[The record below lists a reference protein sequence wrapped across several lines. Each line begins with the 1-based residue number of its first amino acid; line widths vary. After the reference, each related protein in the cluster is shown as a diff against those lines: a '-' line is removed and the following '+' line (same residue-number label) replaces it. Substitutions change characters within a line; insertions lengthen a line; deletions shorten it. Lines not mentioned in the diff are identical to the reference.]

1 MAVSMLAFRTAA
13 EELLGAVTDEQR
25 ADRRACDEFFRG
37 SGLVLPGPGVRT
49 LGKRMRTF
57 WRLLGFLRPYRGG
70 VLVSFALAA
79 GAMGAGVLI
88 PYLVGHTIDEIRG
101 GSVDLWPLA
110 GAVAAAGVL
119 RLGFSVSRRLVAGR
133 VSLGV
138 EYDLRNRM
146 YEHLHSLELGFFDM
160 QQTGQLM
167 SRATVDLQSVRFFL
181 GYGLIFILQ
190 SALTILIAAGV
201 MLAVAPGLA
210 LVALAPMPFVIWI
223 SFRYGRR
230 NRPASQEVQQRIAE
244 LTAEAEEN
252 IGGVRVVKAFA
263 QEERQL
269 RRFRHTVKRVFDQSM
284 VSTRLRAFYSP
295 FIGFL
300 PQLGLAGVLFVGG
313 RQAIR
318 GEITIGEFVAFYGYV
333 LLLTSPMRMLGI
345 ALGMAQRA
353 VASGQRVFELLD
365 REPRLTAPPGAPP
378 LPAGDGRVEL
388 RDVCFEYEGTE
399 PVLRG
404 IDLDVAAGRTV
415 ALVGPTGSGKTT
427 LVMLIPRLYD
437 VTRGNVLVDGVDV
450 RSVDPASLRREVA
463 VVSDDAFLFSASL
476 RDNIAYARPEAGDDE
491 VVEAAERAGLGGLID
506 DDLPDGLDTLV
517 GERGLTL
524 SGGQRQRVA
533 IARALLAE
541 PRILILDDATS
552 SVDAT
557 TESQIKSA
565 LAEVMEGRTT
575 FVIAHR
581 LSTIALADEVVV
593 IEDGRVAARGTHEEL
608 LGDSD
613 LYREI
618 AEKGL
623 PEQVF
628 LTRAEVAN
636 L

>member
-1 MAVSMLAFRTAA
+1 
-13 EELLGAVTDEQR
+13 
-25 ADRRACDEFFRG
+25 
-37 SGLVLPGPGVRT
+37 
-49 LGKRMRTF
+49 MRTF

-70 VLVSFALAA
+70 VAVSFVLAA
-79 GAMGAGVLI
+79 AAMGVGVLI
-88 PYLVGHTIDEIRG
+88 PYLVGRTVDEIRTG
-101 GSVDLWPLA
+101 GVDLWPLA
-110 GAVAAAGVL
+110 LAVAGAGVL
-119 RLGFSVSRRLVAGR
+119 RLAFSVARRLVAGR

-138 EYDLRNRM
+138 EYDLRNRI
-146 YEHLHSLELGFFDM
+146 YRHLHSLELAFFDS

-181 GYGLIFILQ
+181 GYGLIFIMQ

-201 MLAVAPGLA
+201 MFAVDADLAAVS
-210 LVALAPMPFVIWI
+210 LAPMPLVIWVA
-223 SFRYGRR
+223 FRYGRL

-252 IGGVRVVKAFA
+252 VSGVRVVKAFA
-263 QEERQL
+263 QEQRQL
-269 RRFRHTVKRVFDQSM
+269 RRFRHSVKRVFDQSL
-284 VSTRLRAFYSP
+284 VSARLRAFYSP
-295 FIGFL
+295 FLTFL
-300 PQLGLAGVLFVGG
+300 PQLGLAALLFVGG
-313 RQAIR
+313 RQAIQ
-318 GEITIGEFVAFYGYV
+318 GTITVGDFVAFYGYV
-333 LLLTSPMRMLGI
+333 LMLISPMRMLGI

-353 VASGQRVFELLD
+353 VASGARVFELLD
-365 REPRLTAPPGAPP
+365 RQPRLTAAPNAP
-378 LPAGDGRVEL
+378 ELPTGGGRVEM
-388 RDVCFEYEGTE
+388 RGVTFGYDGGE
-399 PVLRG
+399 PVLRDV
-404 IDLDVAAGRTV
+404 DLDVEPGRTIAV
-415 ALVGPTGSGKTT
+415 VGPTGSGKTT

-437 VTRGNVLVDGVDV
+437 VDDGAVLVDGADV

-476 RDNIAYARPEAGDDE
+476 GENIAYARADASDE
-491 VVEAAERAGLGGLID
+491 EILAAAERAGLGELL
-506 DDLPDGLDTLV
+506 DDLPEGLDTLV

-557 TESQIKSA
+557 TESRIKAA
-565 LAEVMEGRTT
+565 LSEVMEGRTT

-593 IEDGRVAARGTHEEL
+593 LENGRVAARGTHSAL
-608 LGDSD
+608 LEGSE

-623 PEQVF
+623 PDQVF
-628 LTRAEVAN
+628 LTREDPEREVAG

>member
-1 MAVSMLAFRTAA
+1 
-13 EELLGAVTDEQR
+13 
-25 ADRRACDEFFRG
+25 
-37 SGLVLPGPGVRT
+37 VRT
-49 LGKRMRTF
+49 F
-57 WRLLGFLRPYRGG
+57 SRLLGFLRPYRRA
-70 VLVSFALAA
+70 VLISFALAA
-79 GAMGAGVLI
+79 VAMGTGVLI
-88 PYLVGHTIDEIRG
+88 PFLVGQTVDEIRG
-101 GSVDLWPLA
+101 DGADLWPLA
-110 GAVAAAGVL
+110 LAVVAAGV
-119 RLGFSVSRRLVAGR
+119 VRLVFSWARRIVAGQ

-146 YEHLHSLELGFFDM
+146 YQHLHSLELSFFDS

-167 SRATVDLQSVRFFL
+167 SRSTVDLQAVRFFL

-190 SALTILIAAGV
+190 AALTIVIAATV
-201 MLAVAPGLA
+201 MLVLDPWLA
-210 LVALAPMPFVIWI
+210 AIALAPMPFVIWT
-223 SFRYGRR
+223 SFRYGRL

-269 RRFRHTVKRVFDQSM
+269 RRFERATKRVFEQSM

-295 FIGFL
+295 LIGFL
-300 PQLGLAGVLFVGG
+300 PQLGLAALLFVGG
-313 RQAIR
+313 KQVID
-318 GEITIGEFVAFYGYV
+318 GQLSEGDFVAFYGYV
-333 LLLTSPMRMLGI
+333 LLLTGPMRMLGM

-353 VASGQRVFELLD
+353 VASGERVFELLD
-365 REPRLTAPPGAPP
+365 RAPRLTAAPDAPP
-378 LPAGDGRVEL
+378 LPAGGGRVEL
-388 RDVCFEYEGTE
+388 RDVTFAYDGHE

-404 IDLDVAAGRTV
+404 IDLDVEPGRTI
-415 ALVGPTGSGKTT
+415 AIVGPTGSGKTT

-437 VTRGNVLVDGVDV
+437 VNEGAVLVEGADV
-450 RSVDPASLRREVA
+450 RGVDPASLRREVA

-476 RDNIAYARPEAGDDE
+476 RENIAYARPEAGDDE
-491 VVEAAERAGLGGLID
+491 VVVAAERAGLAGLLE
-506 DDLPDGLDTLV
+506 DLPDGLDTIV

-581 LSTIALADEVVV
+581 LSTIALADELVVV
-593 IEDGRVAARGTHEEL
+593 DRGRVVARGTHEEL
-608 LGDSD
+608 YETSD
-613 LYREI
+613 VYREI
-618 AEKGL
+618 HDGGL
-623 PEQVF
+623 AARPE
-628 LTRAEVAN
+628 LLAGEA
-636 L
+636 

>member
-1 MAVSMLAFRTAA
+1 V
-13 EELLGAVTDEQR
+13 
-25 ADRRACDEFFRG
+25 
-37 SGLVLPGPGVRT
+37 
-49 LGKRMRTF
+49 KTF
-57 WRLLGFLRPYRGG
+57 WRLLGFLRPYRRGVILSLVLAAAAMG
-70 VLVSFALAA
+70 VSVLV
-79 GAMGAGVLI
+79 
-88 PYLVGHTIDEIRG
+88 PYLVGRTVDDIRHG
-101 GSVDLWPLA
+101 GTDLWPLA
-110 GAVAAAGVL
+110 LAVGGAGVL
-119 RLGFSVSRRLVAGR
+119 RLAFSVSRRLVAGR

-146 YEHLHSLELGFFDM
+146 YQHLQSLELAFFDA

-181 GYGLIFILQ
+181 GYGLVFLVQAAI
-190 SALTILIAAGV
+190 TILIAAGV
-201 MLAVAPGLA
+201 MFAVDPGLA
-210 LVALAPMPFVIWI
+210 AVSLAPTPFVIWI
-223 SFRYGRR
+223 AFRYGQR
-230 NRPASQEVQQRIAE
+230 NRPATQEVQQRIAE

-263 QEERQL
+263 QEPRQL
-269 RRFRHTVKRVFDQSM
+269 RRFGGAVARVFDQSM

-300 PQLGLAGVLFVGG
+300 PQLGLAALLLVGG
-313 RQAIR
+313 KQAIDQK
-318 GEITIGEFVAFYGYV
+318 ITVGEFIAFYGYV
-333 LLLTSPMRMLGI
+333 LMLTGPMRWLGM

-353 VASGQRVFELLD
+353 VASGARVFELLD
-365 REPRLTAPPGAPP
+365 RGPRLTAAPDAPP
-378 LPAGDGRVEL
+378 LPAGGGRVEL
-388 RDVCFEYEGTE
+388 RGVSFAYDGGE
-399 PVLRG
+399 PVLRDV
-404 IDLDVAAGRTV
+404 DLDVEAGRTV

-437 VTRGNVLVDGVDV
+437 VDEGAVLVDGADV
-450 RSVDPASLRREVA
+450 RDVDPASLRGEVA

-476 RDNIAYARPEAGDDE
+476 GENIAYARPEASADE
-491 VVEAAERAGLGGLID
+491 VERAAGRAGLGELLEE
-506 DDLPDGLDTLV
+506 LPEGLDTLV

-557 TESQIKSA
+557 TESRIKSA

-593 IEDGRVAARGTHEEL
+593 LEEGEIVARGTHDEL
-608 LGDSD
+608 LDSSP

-623 PEQVF
+623 PDQVF
-628 LTRAEVAN
+628 LTRCDPDREVAG

>member
-1 MAVSMLAFRTAA
+1 L
-13 EELLGAVTDEQR
+13 
-25 ADRRACDEFFRG
+25 
-37 SGLVLPGPGVRT
+37 
-49 LGKRMRTF
+49 KTF
-57 WRLLGFLRPYRGG
+57 WRLLGFLRPYKRG
-70 VLVSFALAA
+70 VIVSFVLAA
-79 GAMGAGVLI
+79 AAMGVSVLI
-88 PYLVGHTIDEIRG
+88 PYLVGVTVDEIRNHNP
-101 GSVDLWPLA
+101 DLLPLA
-110 GAVAAAGVL
+110 IAVAGAGVL
-119 RLGFSVSRRLVAGR
+119 RLAFSVARRLVAGR

-146 YEHLHSLELGFFDM
+146 YEHLQSLELAFFDQ

-181 GYGLIFILQ
+181 GYGLIFLLQ
-190 SALTILIAAGV
+190 SAITILIAAVV
-201 MLAVAPGLA
+201 MFAVDPGLA
-210 LVALAPMPFVIWI
+210 LVALAPTPWVIWI
-223 SFRYGRR
+223 AFRYGQR
-230 NRPASQEVQQRIAE
+230 NRPATQEVQQRIAE

-263 QEERQL
+263 QEQRQL
-269 RRFRHTVKRVFDQSM
+269 RRFSKAVARVFDQSM

-300 PQLGLAGVLFVGG
+300 PQLGLAALLLVGG
-313 RQAIR
+313 RQVIA
-318 GEITIGEFVAFYGYV
+318 GSITVGEFIAFYGYV
-333 LLLTSPMRMLGI
+333 LMLTGPMRWLGM

-353 VASGQRVFELLD
+353 VASGARVFELLD
-365 REPRLTAPPGAPP
+365 RRPRLVAAPDAEPLPPG
-378 LPAGDGRVEL
+378 GGRVEL
-388 RDVCFEYEGTE
+388 RGVTFGYDGGE
-399 PVLRG
+399 PVLRD
-404 IDLDVAAGRTV
+404 IDLDVEPGRTV

-437 VTRGNVLVDGVDV
+437 VDEGAVLVDGVDV
-450 RSVDPASLRREVA
+450 RELDPASLRGQVA
-463 VVSDDAFLFSASL
+463 VVSDDAFLFSAPL
-476 RDNIAYARPEAGDDE
+476 GENIAYARPEASE
-491 VVEAAERAGLGGLID
+491 EEIRRAAERAGLGELLD
-506 DDLPDGLDTLV
+506 ELPEGLDTLV

-557 TESQIKSA
+557 TENRIKAA
-565 LAEVMEGRTT
+565 LTEVMEGRTT

-593 IEDGRVAARGTHEEL
+593 LEDGEIEARGTHDEL
-608 LGDSD
+608 LESSP

-623 PEQVF
+623 PDQVF
-628 LTRAEVAN
+628 LTRCDPDREVAG

>member
-1 MAVSMLAFRTAA
+1 V
-13 EELLGAVTDEQR
+13 
-25 ADRRACDEFFRG
+25 
-37 SGLVLPGPGVRT
+37 
-49 LGKRMRTF
+49 KTF
-57 WRLLGFLRPYRGG
+57 WRLLGFLRPYRRG
-70 VLVSFALAA
+70 VGVSFVLAA
-79 GAMGAGVLI
+79 AAMGAGVLI
-88 PYLVGHTIDEIRG
+88 PLLVGRTVDEIDSG
-101 GSVDLWPLA
+101 GVDLWPLA
-110 GAVAAAGVL
+110 IAVAAAGLL
-119 RLGFSVSRRLVAGR
+119 RLTFSVSRRLVAGK

-146 YEHLHSLELGFFDM
+146 YQHLHSLELGFFDS

-167 SRATVDLQSVRFFL
+167 SRATVDLQAVRFFL

-190 SALTILIAAGV
+190 SAVTIVIAAAV
-201 MLAVAPGLA
+201 MFSVDPMLAAVS
-210 LVALAPMPFVIWI
+210 LAPMPFVIWVA
-223 SFRYGRR
+223 FRYGRR

-263 QEERQL
+263 QEARQL
-269 RRFRHTVKRVFDQSM
+269 RRFQHTVRRVFDQSM

-300 PQLGLAGVLFVGG
+300 PQLGLAAVIFVGG
-313 RQAIR
+313 KQVID
-318 GEITIGEFVAFYGYV
+318 GQLSEGDFVAFYGYV
-333 LLLTSPMRMLGI
+333 LMLTSPMRMLGI

-365 REPRLTAPPGAPP
+365 REPRLVSAPDAPALPPG
-378 LPAGDGRVEL
+378 GGRVEL
-388 RDVCFEYEGTE
+388 RDVAFGYEDGGL
-399 PVLRG
+399 VLSD
-404 IDLDVAAGRTV
+404 IDLTVEAGRTV

-437 VTRGNVLVDGVDV
+437 VTHGAVLVDGADV
-450 RSVDPASLRREVA
+450 RDVDPASLRREVA

-491 VVEAAERAGLGGLID
+491 VLAAAERAGLEGLID
-506 DDLPDGLDTLV
+506 DLPEGLDTLV

-557 TESQIKSA
+557 TESRIKSA

-575 FVIAHR
+575 FIIAHR

-593 IEDGRVAARGTHEEL
+593 LEEGRVAARGPHAEL
-608 LGDSD
+608 LERSD

-623 PEQVF
+623 PDQVF
-628 LTRAEVAN
+628 LTRDDPEREVAG

>member
-1 MAVSMLAFRTAA
+1 VN
-13 EELLGAVTDEQR
+13 
-25 ADRRACDEFFRG
+25 
-37 SGLVLPGPGVRT
+37 
-49 LGKRMRTF
+49 TF
-57 WRLLGFLRPYRGG
+57 WRLLGFLRPYRRG
-70 VLVSFALAA
+70 VAVSFVLAA
-79 GAMGAGVLI
+79 AAMGTGVLI
-88 PYLVGHTIDEIRG
+88 PLLVGQTVDEIRHG
-101 GSVDLWPLA
+101 GADLWPLA
-110 GAVAAAGVL
+110 IAVTAAGLL
-119 RLGFSVSRRLVAGR
+119 RLAFSVSRRLVAGK

-146 YEHLHSLELGFFDM
+146 YRHLHSLELAFFDS

-190 SALTILIAAGV
+190 SAITIVIASGV
-201 MLAVAPGLA
+201 MIWVDPLLAAVS
-210 LVALAPMPFVIWI
+210 LAPMPFVIWI
-223 SFRYGRR
+223 AFRYGRL

-263 QEERQL
+263 QEARQL
-269 RRFRHTVKRVFDQSM
+269 HRFRHTARRVFDQSM
-284 VSTRLRAFYSP
+284 ISSRLRAFYSP
-295 FIGFL
+295 FIAFL
-300 PQLGLAGVLFVGG
+300 PQLGLAALIFVGG
-313 RQAIR
+313 KQVIDNQLSE
-318 GEITIGEFVAFYGYV
+318 GDFVAFYGYV
-333 LLLTSPMRMLGI
+333 LMLTSPMRMLGI

-365 REPRLTAPPGAPP
+365 REPRLTSAPGAADLPPG
-378 LPAGDGRVEL
+378 GGRVEL
-388 RDVCFEYEGTE
+388 RDVAFGYDEGGL
-399 PVLRG
+399 VLSD
-404 IDLDVAAGRTV
+404 IDLTVEAGRTV

-437 VTRGNVLVDGVDV
+437 VTHGAVLVDGVDV
-450 RSVDPASLRREVA
+450 RDVDSASLRSEVA

-476 RDNIAYARPEAGDDE
+476 RDNIAYARPEASDE
-491 VVEAAERAGLGGLID
+491 QVVAAAERAGLDGVI

-557 TESQIKSA
+557 TESRIKSA

-581 LSTIALADEVVV
+581 LSTIALADDVVV
-593 IEDGRVAARGTHEEL
+593 LEDGRVAARGTHDEL
-608 LGDSD
+608 LERSE

-623 PEQVF
+623 PDQVF
-628 LTRAEVAN
+628 LTREDPEREVAG

>member
-1 MAVSMLAFRTAA
+1 V
-13 EELLGAVTDEQR
+13 
-25 ADRRACDEFFRG
+25 
-37 SGLVLPGPGVRT
+37 
-49 LGKRMRTF
+49 RTF
-57 WRLLGFLRPYRGG
+57 WRLLGFLRPYRRG
-70 VLVSFALAA
+70 VTASFLLAA
-79 GAMGAGVLI
+79 VAMGTGVLI
-88 PYLVGHTIDEIRG
+88 PYLVGRTVNEIEQG
-101 GSVDLWPLA
+101 GANLWPLA
-110 GAVAAAGVL
+110 LAVAGAGLV
-119 RLGFSVSRRLVAGR
+119 RLMFSVSRRLVAGR

-146 YEHLHSLELGFFDM
+146 YEHLHSLELAFFDR

-181 GYGLIFILQ
+181 GYGLIFIVQ

-201 MLAVAPGLA
+201 MLAVDPGLA
-210 LVALAPMPFVIWI
+210 AVALAPMPFVIWV

-230 NRPASQEVQQRIAE
+230 NRPAQQEVQQRIAE

-252 IGGVRVVKAFA
+252 VSGVRVVKAFA

-269 RRFRHTVKRVFDQSM
+269 RRFSRTVARVFDQSM
-284 VSTRLRAFYSP
+284 VSTRLRAFYGP
-295 FIGFL
+295 LIGFL

-313 RQAIR
+313 RQAIN
-318 GEITIGEFVAFYGYV
+318 GSLAVGDFVAFYGYV
-333 LLLTSPMRMLGI
+333 LMLTSPMRMLGI

-353 VASGQRVFELLD
+353 VASGARVFELLD
-365 REPRLTAPPGAPP
+365 RRPEMTAPPGAPP

-388 RDVCFEYEGTE
+388 RGVTFGYDDGP
-399 PVLRG
+399 PVLRDV
-404 IDLDVAAGRTV
+404 DLAVEPGRTV

-437 VTRGNVLVDGVDV
+437 VDSGSVLVDGVDV
-450 RSVDPASLRREVA
+450 RTVDPSSLRREVA
-463 VVSDDAFLFSASL
+463 VVSDDAFLFSATL
-476 RDNIAYARPEAGDDE
+476 ADNIAYARPDASEE
-491 VVEAAERAGLGGLID
+491 EIRAAARRAGLLEVV

-557 TESQIKSA
+557 TENRIKEA
-565 LAEVMEGRTT
+565 LREVMEGRTT

-593 IEDGRVAARGTHEEL
+593 LEGGSVAARGSHAVLIQE
-608 LGDSD
+608 SP

-623 PEQVF
+623 PDQVF
-628 LTRAEVAN
+628 LTREDPEREVAG

>member
-1 MAVSMLAFRTAA
+1 
-13 EELLGAVTDEQR
+13 
-25 ADRRACDEFFRG
+25 
-37 SGLVLPGPGVRT
+37 
-49 LGKRMRTF
+49 MRTF
-57 WRLLGFLRPYRGG
+57 WRLLGFLRPYRRG
-70 VLVSFALAA
+70 VIVSFLLA
-79 GAMGAGVLI
+79 GAAMGTGVLI
-88 PYLVGHTIDEIRG
+88 PYLVGRTVNEIRHGG
-101 GSVDLWPLA
+101 GSLEPLA
-110 GAVAAAGVL
+110 IAVVAAGVL
-119 RLGFSVSRRLVAGR
+119 RLAFSVSRRLIAGQ

-146 YEHLHSLELGFFDM
+146 YQHLQSLELSFFDS

-167 SRATVDLQSVRFFL
+167 SRATVDLQAVRFFL

-190 SALTILIAAGV
+190 SALTIVIAAGV
-201 MLAVAPGLA
+201 MLVLDPGLA
-210 LVALAPMPFVIWI
+210 VIALAPMPFVIWT

-263 QEERQL
+263 QEERQR
-269 RRFRHTVKRVFDQSM
+269 RRFEGRTRRVFEQSM
-284 VSTRLRAFYSP
+284 VSTRLRAYYSP
-295 FIGFL
+295 LIGFL
-300 PQLGLAGVLFVGG
+300 PQLGLAALLFVGG
-313 RQAIR
+313 KQVID
-318 GEITIGEFVAFYGYV
+318 GSLSEGDFVAFYGYV
-333 LLLTSPMRMLGI
+333 LMLTGPMRMLGV
-345 ALGMAQRA
+345 ALGMSQRA
-353 VASGQRVFELLD
+353 VASGERVFELLD
-365 REPRLTAPPGAPP
+365 RAPRLTAPPDAPA
-378 LPAGDGRVEL
+378 LPAGGGRVEL
-388 RDVCFEYEGTE
+388 RDVTFAYDGAE

-404 IDLDVAAGRTV
+404 VDLEVEPGRTV
-415 ALVGPTGSGKTT
+415 AIVGPTGSGKTS

-437 VTRGNVLVDGVDV
+437 VNEGAVLVDGADV
-450 RSVDPASLRREVA
+450 RTVDPGSLRREVA

-476 RDNIAYARPEAGDDE
+476 GENIAYARPEADYDD
-491 VVEAAERAGLGGLID
+491 VVAAARRAGLGELLE
-506 DDLPDGLDTLV
+506 DLPDGLDTLV

-557 TESQIKSA
+557 TENQIKAA

-593 IEDGRVAARGTHEEL
+593 LEDGQVAARGTHAEL
-608 LGDSD
+608 LDDSP

-623 PEQVF
+623 PDQVF
-628 LTRAEVAN
+628 LTREDPEREVAG